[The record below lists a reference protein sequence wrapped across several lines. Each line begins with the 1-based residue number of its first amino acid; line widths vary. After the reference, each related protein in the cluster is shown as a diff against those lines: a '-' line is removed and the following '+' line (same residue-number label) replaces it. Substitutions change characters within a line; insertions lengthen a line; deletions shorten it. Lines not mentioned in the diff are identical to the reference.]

1 MGGERGTIGGSV
13 ARLWARGVAGIASL
27 ALALLACYGLL
38 ALTALLPLVGV
49 RLALDEGAWAAT
61 IVVLALLTV
70 LAVLPGLR
78 HHRSAVPAVAA
89 LAGGALILHALLVD
103 YHVLVELTGFVLLAG
118 AVSADVVLR
127 RRWRTAGP
135 VAARRAG

>member
-1 MGGERGTIGGSV
+1 MGGERGTIGTSV

-70 LAVLPGLR
+70 LAVLTGLR